1 MKGVKNE
8 AGGRKEGE
16 EIPGSVVKS
25 GLSFL
30 GGNVTAN
37 KVKTSLSHFFA

>member
-1 MKGVKNE
+1 MRR
-8 AGGRKEGE
+8 GGEEGE

-25 GLSFL
+25 GSSFL
-30 GGNVTAN
+30 GGNVAAN

>member
-1 MKGVKNE
+1 MSR
-8 AGGRKEGE
+8 GGGEEVGEEGE
-16 EIPGSVVKS
+16 GISGSVVKS